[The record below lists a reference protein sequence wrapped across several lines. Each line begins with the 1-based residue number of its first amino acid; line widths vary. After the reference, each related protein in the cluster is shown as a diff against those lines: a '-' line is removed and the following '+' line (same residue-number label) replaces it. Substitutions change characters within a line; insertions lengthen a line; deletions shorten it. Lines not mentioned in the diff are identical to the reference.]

1 MLSELYEKPKL
12 KNELYKLS
20 LTSNEDTALTERI
33 EIDLQLGEQML
44 SDYDEEYINKK
55 GEIFEGYEDFC
66 DSKINHGSSKI
77 INNE

>member
-55 GEIFEGYEDFC
+55 E
-66 DSKINHGSSKI
+66 K
-77 INNE
+77 